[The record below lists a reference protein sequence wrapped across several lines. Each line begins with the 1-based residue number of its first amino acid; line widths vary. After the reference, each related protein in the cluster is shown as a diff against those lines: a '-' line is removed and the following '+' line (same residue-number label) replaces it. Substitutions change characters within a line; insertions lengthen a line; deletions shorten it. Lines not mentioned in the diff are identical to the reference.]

1 LLLFR
6 GNGGFQGLC
15 ASNFEPSPLSQ
26 SLSSKDQLS
35 NMPFSPS
42 LPSNTPQGR
51 SIIPVDISFSI
62 LYYMALDLLFDF
74 ISLSPSILYLKIIV
88 CFAFEMTIA
97 KHFVVPVIPQF
108 LF

>member
-1 LLLFR
+1 
-6 GNGGFQGLC
+6 
-15 ASNFEPSPLSQ
+15 
-26 SLSSKDQLS
+26 
-35 NMPFSPS
+35 MPFSPS